1 MTYIETLEKIKSREA
16 HIGVIGL
23 GYVGLPLVRAFIE
36 GGFQVTGFDIDRSK
50 IDMLEA
56 RESYI
61 EHIGRDQ
68 ITAMF
73 ESQRLQVTDSFEV
86 VSKVHAIVICVP
98 TPLTAEREPDLG
110 PVLNTGAA
118 IAPHICAGQLIV
130 LESSTYPGTT
140 DEELAGV
147 LSASGLKA
155 DEDYFLAY
163 SPERED
169 PGNPDFTTGTIPKVV
184 GADCAP
190 SRELALALYE
200 SIIEKVVPVSS
211 TRAAEAV
218 KLTENIFRSVNIA
231 MVNEMKVILDAMGID
246 VWEVIDAAAT
256 KPFGFMPF
264 YPGPGLGGHC
274 IPIDPFYLTYKA
286 RQYGHE
292 TRFIELAG
300 EINTQ
305 MPAYVVARIA
315 AALSENGGVNLGAAN
330 ILLLGLSYKRDV
342 DDMRESP
349 SLVIMSAL
357 KEAGALVD
365 YHDPHIG
372 EIKVTRAH
380 PHLAGQESVALSPDA
395 LGKYDA
401 VVILTDHSGVD
412 YEMLG
417 AHAGLIV
424 DTRNAMNGLALKGR
438 LVKA

>member
-1 MTYIETLEKIKSREA
+1 MGFQETLRKIKSRKA

-23 GYVGLPLVRAFIE
+23 GYVGLPLVSAFIE
-36 GGFQVTGFDIDRSK
+36 GGFEVTGFDIDRAK
-50 IDMLEA
+50 IDKLEA
-56 RESYI
+56 HESYI
-61 EHIGRDQ
+61 EHIRHEQIAAIFRTGR
-68 ITAMF
+68 MH
-73 ESQRLQVTDSFEV
+73 VTDAFHAVAEV
-86 VSKVHAIVICVP
+86 DAIVICVP
-98 TPLTAEREPDLG
+98 TPLTAKLEPDLG
-110 PVLNTGAA
+110 PVLDTGAA
-118 IAPHICAGQLIV
+118 IAPHIRLGQLIV

-147 LSASGLKA
+147 LSSSGLQA
-155 DEDYFLAY
+155 DEDYYLAY

-169 PGNPDFTTGTIPKVV
+169 PGNPDFSTGTIPKVV
-184 GADCAP
+184 GADCDA
-190 SRELALALYE
+190 SRELALSLYE
-200 SIIEKVVPVSS
+200 SIIERVVPVSS

-256 KPFGFMPF
+256 KPFGFMAF

-292 TRFIELAG
+292 TRLIELAG
-300 EINTQ
+300 KINTQ
-305 MPAYVVARIA
+305 MPAYVVKRIEG
-315 AALSENGGVNLGAAN
+315 ALKDNGVSELKEAS

-357 KEAGALVD
+357 KEAGAAVD
-365 YHDPHIG
+365 YHDPHIE

-380 PHLAGQESVALSPDA
+380 PHLAGQRSSAFLPDT
-395 LGKYDA
+395 LGDYDA
-401 VVILTDHSGVD
+401 VVILTDHEAVD
-412 YEMLG
+412 YDLL
-417 AHAGLIV
+417 ASHARLIV
-424 DTRNAMNGLALKGR
+424 DTRNAMRGIELQGK